1 MGSHA
6 KPRTTGR
13 KTALGALALG
23 ATLTGV
29 GLTAAALDPATAVLT
44 ANGADEGA
52 ATQLSGLSSPVS
64 LSLSPAADA
73 IPDLSSAPFQSTD
86 AASAAKAA
94 KTLAGAGSWTGTTY
108 DPTGG
113 TVDSTGYVIRRV
125 TSGAASTGTER
136 SVKPI
141 VASTPGSTSTK
152 SSGSSG
158 SSGTSSSSGSSG
170 SGYTGKHAKPGSAA
184 PPSDITPLTSVV
196 TSTVATVTSTTS
208 KVLPVVE
215 SLVSKIP
222 VVSTVVQDTGLL
234 DSSSSS
240 ASGTSADPVSS
251 VTGVVGSLPLVGALL
266 GGSGNGQSTVTVPG
280 VSAIAGLL

>member
-23 ATLTGV
+23 ATLTGI

-44 ANGADEGA
+44 ANGSDEGA
-52 ATQLSGLSSPVS
+52 GTQLSGLSSPVS

-73 IPDLSSAPFQSTD
+73 IPDLSSVPFQSTNAAN
-86 AASAAKAA
+86 AASALTRA
-94 KTLAGAGSWTGTTY
+94 TGSGTTY

-113 TVDSTGYVIRRV
+113 TVDSAGSVIRRV
-125 TSGAASTGTER
+125 TSGAASTGTEG

-141 VASTPGSTSTK
+141 VASTPTSTSTSTK
-152 SSGSSG
+152 SSGSG
-158 SSGTSSSSGSSG
+158 SSGSSG
-170 SGYTGKHAKPGSAA
+170 SGYTGKHAQPAPAA
-184 PPSDITPLTSVV
+184 PPSAITPLTSAV

-208 KVLPVVE
+208 KVLPAVE

-234 DSSSSS
+234 GSSPAASSV
-240 ASGTSADPVSS
+240 SGTSADPVST
-251 VTGVVGSLPLVGALL
+251 VTGAVGSLPLVGSLL
-266 GGSGNGQSTVTVPG
+266 GGSGSGQSTVTVPG
-280 VSAIAGLL
+280 LSTLTGLL